1 MKKELLNHLDYIRKF
16 NSHEIE
22 KIENFKI
29 KYLGRKG
36 IINDLFSKFKDVP
49 AEEKR
54 EIGLKINELK
64 NSVQNKYDDLINKTE
79 SNQGIVSNEDI
90 SRPGFPISSG
100 SLHPITI
107 IKNKVID
114 IFSQVGFDLS
124 DGPEVEDDWHNF
136 TALNIP
142 KNHPARDMQ
151 DTFFIQT
158 NPDILLRTH
167 TSSVQVRYME
177 NNAPPINIISPGR
190 VYRNE
195 AISARSHCLFHQVEG
210 IVVDEN
216 ISFADLKQM
225 ILYFIKAMF
234 GKSKLRFRPS
244 FFPFTEPR
252 AEVDI
257 YWGLESETDYRLTK
271 GTGWL
276 EIMGCGMVDPKVL
289 ENCNIDPEKYSGYAF
304 GLGIERIAMLIYE
317 IPDIRLFFENDVR
330 FLEQFKS

>member
-1 MKKELLNHLDYIRKF
+1 MKKELLNHLDHIRKF

-136 TALNIP
+136 TALNLP

-158 NPDILLRTH
+158 DPDILLRTH

-225 ILYFIKAMF
+225 ILYFSKAMF

-244 FFPFTEPR
+244 FFPFT
-252 AEVDI
+252 
-257 YWGLESETDYRLTK
+257 
-271 GTGWL
+271 
-276 EIMGCGMVDPKVL
+276 
-289 ENCNIDPEKYSGYAF
+289 
-304 GLGIERIAMLIYE
+304 
-317 IPDIRLFFENDVR
+317 
-330 FLEQFKS
+330 